1 MSGPSLSTRHSHS
14 AAAPGSVGGLHHS
27 SYVSSVRAL
36 KATLQWRELE
46 HLLLHLVEAT
56 EVESRKSGCAVAAV
70 YYRELACLYRR
81 DGDPVKEL
89 GILKRFSRVIH
100 DPSSRTTRLLQRLR
114 GLERGL
120 ARESQPSWEQAA
132 VGAVSSDWPSPADA
146 G

>member
-1 MSGPSLSTRHSHS
+1 MSAPSLSTRHSHS
-14 AAAPGSVGGLHHS
+14 VAPGSVDGLHHS

-56 EVESRKSGCAVAAV
+56 EVESRISGCAVAAV
-70 YYRELACLYRR
+70 YYRELARLYRK
-81 DGDPVKEL
+81 DGDTVKEL

-100 DPSSRTTRLLQRLR
+100 EPGSRTTRLLQRLR
-114 GLERGL
+114 GLEREL
-120 ARESQPSWEQAA
+120 ARESQTSWEQAA
-132 VGAVSSDWPSPADA
+132 VGAEFGDRPSPADA